1 MAKYSNSHF
10 NQHKQERDLK
20 ASILTENSVPS
31 NITEVKKLD
40 NFMFHLLK
48 ENNQTSVCTLDTT
61 LVKIQKK
68 NTDVMGPLSKLW
80 HALESATTAPDDEV
94 DLTIE
99 DLLNLVRQTA
109 LLVGQ
114 TNNTISYHSR
124 LSALVGAMK
133 SFSQA
138 KSMIKDKS
146 KLLENSGKELFGKDF
161 REQITDTVK
170 AQKQSKEFL
179 FNVFQQQ
186 RANKPFSKDPLRS
199 KLHCGGQNISF

>member
-1 MAKYSNSHF
+1 MAKFSNPHF
-10 NQHKQERDLK
+10 NQYKQERDLK

-31 NITEVKKLD
+31 KITKVKKLD
-40 NFMFHLLK
+40 NFRFHLLK

-61 LVKIQKK
+61 IVKIQKK
-68 NTDVMGPLSKLW
+68 NIDLMGPLSKLW
-80 HALESATTAPDDEV
+80 HALESANTAPDDEV
-94 DLTIE
+94 DLNIE
-99 DLLNLVRQTA
+99 DLLNLVQQTV

-146 KLLENSGKELFGKDF
+146 TLLENSGKELFGKDF
-161 REQITDTVK
+161 RDQRSDTVK
-170 AQKQSKEFL
+170 AQKQYKELL

-186 RANKPFSKDPLRS
+186 RAN
-199 KLHCGGQNISF
+199 